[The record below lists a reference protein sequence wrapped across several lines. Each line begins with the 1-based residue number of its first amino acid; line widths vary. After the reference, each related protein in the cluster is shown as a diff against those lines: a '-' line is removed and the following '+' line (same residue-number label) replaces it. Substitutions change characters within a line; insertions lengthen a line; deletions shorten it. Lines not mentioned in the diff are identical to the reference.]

1 MKNSLVLGFILS
13 FILII
18 SLPVWGIQQMMQILK
33 QIHRVVIHKL
43 QVGIHQRQ
51 QTPTLEDKQTQQQA
65 QLHLLPMGQMYP
77 VNSANSPSYSAMSQD
92 VCSMGVSGSLLLLAL
107 AYLGANI

>member
-1 MKNSLVLGFILS
+1 MKDSLVLGFILS

-18 SLPVWGIQQMMQILK
+18 SLPVWGDSTNDANS
-33 QIHRVVIHKL
+33 
-43 QVGIHQRQ
+43 
-51 QTPTLEDKQTQQQA
+51 QTNSSGSNTLEDKQTQQQA

-77 VNSANSPSYSAMSQD
+77 LTPLTRHHIQQCLKMCVAWVLVVPF
-92 VCSMGVSGSLLLLAL
+92 LLLAL